1 MDNADTEG
9 LRIARERALII
20 AISKDDSRV
29 VTNEQVEDRFA
40 LNIAQVND
48 ALGTPRKQ
56 QVKRLT
62 RTSSATVRI

>member
-1 MDNADTEG
+1 
-9 LRIARERALII
+9 
-20 AISKDDSRV
+20 
-29 VTNEQVEDRFA
+29 
-40 LNIAQVND
+40 VND

>member
-9 LRIARERALII
+9 LRIARERAFIV

-48 ALGTPRKQ
+48 ALGTPRNQ

-62 RTSSATVRI
+62 RASSATVRI